1 MLIYSELTPT
11 EEAQVQNLV
20 EEGGSVLEGTLGLY
34 VFQQTAK
41 LLISES
47 SLQAANKLVNER
59 HVFEERSEPWNEAS
73 GLLW

>member
-20 EEGGSVLEGTLGLY
+20 EEDGSVLEGTLGLD
-34 VFQQTAK
+34 VFQQTAE
-41 LLISES
+41 LFISKP

-59 HVFEERSEPWNEAS
+59 NVIGSEV
-73 GLLW
+73 

>member
-20 EEGGSVLEGTLGLY
+20 EKDGSVLEGTLGLD

-41 LLISES
+41 LFISKP

-59 HVFEERSEPWNEAS
+59 NVIGSEV
-73 GLLW
+73 